1 MLSLFSVSLNLPSS
15 WMNSLTS
22 SIILFMIINVA
33 NTSPGKLLKMR
44 IGFSGS
50 LAQLPVC
57 ISEKASADVHGW
69 GPHLEFGGS
78 RTSRKYQRCPNYW
91 FKYKRWPLSR
101 NQYAFSFKF
110 RLGEFVWQ
118 PGKAEGC
125 CVWRNEA
132 RYLQTKTGVNVHRCV
147 PMAFWGCLKSKE
159 QEAREE
165 NAVTCCMQMKH
176 RHTLY
181 LSVAGTTSYNT
192 VFWTASS
199 FTLMLWFRASW
210 RRNRL

>member
-1 MLSLFSVSLNLPSS
+1 MLQTHCLGSFWKWGSDPVGLWRSFQSAFLRRRLRMYTVEDHTWSLEALERLGNTCVSDLP
-15 WMNSLTS
+15 
-22 SIILFMIINVA
+22 
-33 NTSPGKLLKMR
+33 
-44 IGFSGS
+44 
-50 LAQLPVC
+50 
-57 ISEKASADVHGW
+57 
-69 GPHLEFGGS
+69 
-78 RTSRKYQRCPNYW
+78 YQRCPNYW
-91 FKYKRWPLSR
+91 FKHKRWPLSR

-125 CVWRNEA
+125 CVGRNEA
-132 RYLQTKTGVNVHRCV
+132 HYLQTKTGVNVHRCV

-165 NAVTCCMQMKH
+165 NAVTCFMQMKH

>member
-1 MLSLFSVSLNLPSS
+1 MLQTHRLGSFWKWGSDSVGLWRSFQSAFLRRCLRMYTVEDHTWSLEALERLGNTYVSDLP
-15 WMNSLTS
+15 
-22 SIILFMIINVA
+22 
-33 NTSPGKLLKMR
+33 
-44 IGFSGS
+44 
-50 LAQLPVC
+50 
-57 ISEKASADVHGW
+57 
-69 GPHLEFGGS
+69 
-78 RTSRKYQRCPNYW
+78 YQRCPNYW
-91 FKYKRWPLSR
+91 FKHKRWPLSR

-165 NAVTCCMQMKH
+165 NAVTCFMQMKH